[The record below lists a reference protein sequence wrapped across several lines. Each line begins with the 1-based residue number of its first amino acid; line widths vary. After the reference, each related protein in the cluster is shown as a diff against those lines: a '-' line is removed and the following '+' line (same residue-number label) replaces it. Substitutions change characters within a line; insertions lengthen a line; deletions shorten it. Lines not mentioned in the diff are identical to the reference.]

1 MSSRFHPTDFA
12 RRRFSRAF
20 TLIELLVVIAIIGIL
35 ASMLLPALGQAKE
48 KAKAASCLSNHRQ
61 IGLASKLYSDD
72 NDTVFVQL
80 AANGASP
87 ANAFV
92 PNAAAT
98 SWPDILA
105 PYMGSQQKAYNCPS
119 QRTPTVVGIANTF
132 GIGINYPSLG
142 VYLNQTPVREVEVAN
157 PSATIM
163 YGDVAWI
170 TNPNQAD
177 PDLYVTTVQSSA
189 NPWDALCFRTVNNA
203 FFTSLP
209 SRTFG
214 RHNRLA
220 NTAHVDGH
228 AEAMRNS
235 KVGWQY
241 PLGDPQALWDK
252 F

>member
-80 AANGASP
+80 AANRPSP
-87 ANAFV
+87 PNAFV